1 MNQLNTL
8 FQDHHKHLRLIE
20 SKDLAG
26 IEINSIIENF
36 KIQEKFFQ
44 KTSGVSRSLD
54 QLTEELREEHT
65 AIIEL
70 CNQLEEADNA
80 TQALEILNV
89 MGLLIKKHIRNE
101 EHVYFEK
108 VRNRFSEEQINAFI
122 AG

>member
-1 MNQLNTL
+1 MNQLNNL
-8 FQDHHKHLRLIE
+8 FQEHHKHLRLIE

-36 KIQEKFFQ
+36 KVQEKFFQ

>member
-1 MNQLNTL
+1 MNQLNNL
-8 FQDHHKHLRLIE
+8 FQEHHKHLRLIE

-36 KIQEKFFQ
+36 KVQEKFFQ

-108 VRNRFSEEQINAFI
+108 VRNRFSEEQINGFI

>member
-54 QLTEELREEHT
+54 QLAEELKEEHT

-70 CNQLEEADNA
+70 CSQLEEAENA

-89 MGLLIKKHIRNE
+89 MGMLIKKHIRNE

-108 VRNRFSEEQINAFI
+108 VRNRFSEEQINGFI